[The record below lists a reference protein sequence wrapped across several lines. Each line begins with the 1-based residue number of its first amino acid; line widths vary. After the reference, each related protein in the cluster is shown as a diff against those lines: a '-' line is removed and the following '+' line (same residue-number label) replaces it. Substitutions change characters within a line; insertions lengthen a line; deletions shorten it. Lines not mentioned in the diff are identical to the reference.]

1 MELGRKLEQEAE
13 TKGRSDEVEQ
23 GETGGLDF
31 PLPATPVPPTAPANT
46 VLRCA
51 AIASKGDPLKI

>member
-23 GETGGLDF
+23 GQTGGLDF
-31 PLPATPVPPTAPANT
+31 PLPATPVPPAARPTQCCS
-46 VLRCA
+46 VL
-51 AIASKGDPLKI
+51 L